1 MTHPVAIAIPY
12 SFGSPRLP
20 ASVSESI
27 VASEEAPTFT
37 RLFPMRIVISS
48 VSLSFLII
56 SSDRAHD
63 FFSRFSQVIVCLLRL
78 MRAISVPE
86 KNADKRIRTTKTNH
100 KYGSTDV
107 RKGIKGKMIRY
118 IFLTNHV
125 LLYYITKK
133 RFLVKNIQR
142 KYRINPQMYIHTRK
156 DVVCGKI
163 SPKTRKK

>member
-12 SFGSPRLP
+12 SFGSPRLS

-37 RLFPMRIVISS
+37 RLFPMRIVIRS

-56 SSDRAHD
+56 SSARAHD
-63 FFSRFSQVIVCLLRL
+63 FFSRFSHVIICLLRL

-86 KNADKRIRTTKTNH
+86 KKADKRTRTIKTNH

-107 RKGIKGKMIRY
+107 RKGIKKEKV
-118 IFLTNHV
+118 LTE
-125 LLYYITKK
+125 LFSST
-133 RFLVKNIQR
+133 
-142 KYRINPQMYIHTRK
+142 
-156 DVVCGKI
+156 
-163 SPKTRKK
+163 